1 VHLVQVV
8 ARKGFSDPRAR
19 DALTALKEA
28 DATGV
33 ERVDFIS
40 CYLLEG
46 DLTPENL
53 EEIARR
59 LLADRVIED
68 SWVNQDPPAVAAA
81 DQSLVVLPKP
91 GVMDP
96 VALSLLRAL
105 RDMGHADVRA
115 RTGRRYLVSG
125 PVAPD
130 SLLSAAKRVLMNEVI
145 EEIHIGSDFPRSFP
159 QTRKYRLEKTSVPL
173 DGLEEDELL
182 RLSKERVLSLN
193 ITEMHAVRD
202 FFAGIGRAPTDI
214 ELETIAQTWS
224 EHCKHKTLAG
234 IIHFEG
240 ERIDNLLKN
249 TVMRV
254 THELDREDCLSVFVD
269 NAGVIRF
276 DEQRAICMKVETHNH
291 PSAIEPYGGA
301 GTGIGGVIRDIM
313 GTGLGARPI
322 MNTDVF
328 CFGPPDLPADRLPK
342 GTLHPRR
349 IMKGVVEGV
358 RDYGNRMG
366 IPTANGALYF
376 DERYVGN
383 PLVYCGTIG
392 IMPAD
397 MVEKAARP
405 GDLVLVAGG
414 RTGRDGIH
422 GVTFASVEL
431 NEDSEMMDAGAV
443 QIGNPI
449 EEKKLLDAQLKA
461 RDLRLY
467 TSTTDC
473 GGGGLSSAV
482 GEMGEEVGVRVDLDL
497 IPLKYD
503 GLSPLEVWI
512 SEAQERMI
520 FSVPPE
526 HRERIIEVFA
536 AEGSEATVIG
546 EFTGDRRLT
555 LLYGG
560 EVVADLPMEF
570 LHGGLPKL
578 ERQATWEAP
587 TLSEPDRSNTPDL
600 GKSLLAI
607 LAAPNVCSKE
617 WVIRQYDHEVQGL
630 TAIKPLVGTRHD
642 GPGDAVVFSAE
653 PGERRGIVVSCGMNP
668 HYGDLDPY
676 AMAAASIDEAVRN
689 SIAVGGTLERIALLD
704 NFSWGNTDK
713 PDNLGALVLA
723 SRALYDV
730 ARIYGTPF
738 ISGKDSLNNE
748 YSTDE
753 GTIVIPH
760 TLLVSAVSVMDDIT
774 KAVTMDLKAPGNGLY
789 LLGRTA
795 DELGG
800 SHLYLLDGEK
810 GANVPR
816 VNPQEAVATFRA
828 IQAAIAGGD
837 VRSCHD
843 LSEGG
848 LGVAIAE
855 MAYAGETGAAI
866 ALSNVPRSEGLDR
879 DETILYSESQSRFL
893 VEVAPERREAFEARI
908 AGIPAARIGETNDT
922 DSLTVTGT
930 SGDVVLCQAL
940 ADIREAHQAT
950 LRL

>member
-1 VHLVQVV
+1 MHLVQVV

-19 DALTALKEA
+19 DALA
-28 DATGV
+28 DLQAGGAGRIDQV
-33 ERVDFIS
+33 EYVS

-46 DLTPENL
+46 ELTPESL
-53 EEIARR
+53 EEITRR

-68 SWVNQDPPAVAAA
+68 SFLDTDPPQAAAA
-81 DQSLVVLPKP
+81 DHSLIVLPKP

-96 VALSLLRAL
+96 VALSLEGAL
-105 RDMGHADVRA
+105 ADLGHSQVRA
-115 RTGRRYLVSG
+115 RTGRRYLVRG
-125 PVAPD
+125 ACD
-130 SLLSAAKRVLMNEVI
+130 SEVLLAAAKRVLMNEVV
-145 EEIHIGSDFPRSFP
+145 EEIQPGDEFPRTFP
-159 QTRKYRLEKTSVPL
+159 QTSGHVPRKTAVPL
-173 DGLEEDELL
+173 HGLDDDALR

-193 ITEMHAVRD
+193 IAEMHAVRD
-202 FFAGIGRAPTDI
+202 FFDGIGRAPSDI

-234 IIHFEG
+234 IILFRG
-240 ERIDNLLKN
+240 ERIDNLLKS
-249 TVMRV
+249 TIFRA
-254 THELDREDCLSVFVD
+254 TREIDRDDCLSIFVD

-276 DEQRAICMKVETHNH
+276 DEERAICMKVETHNH
-291 PSAIEPYGGA
+291 PSAIEPCGGA

-322 MNTDVF
+322 LNTDVF
-328 CFGPPDLPADRLPK
+328 CFGPPDLPDEKLPK
-342 GTLHPRR
+342 GTLHPKR

-383 PLVYCGTIG
+383 PLVFCGTVG

-431 NEDSEMMDAGAV
+431 NEESEMMDAGAV

-449 EEKKLLDAQLKA
+449 EEKKVLDAQLRA
-461 RDLRLY
+461 RDERLY
-467 TSTTDC
+467 TAVTDC

-482 GEMGEEVGVRVDLDL
+482 GEMGEETGVRVDLDR
-497 IPLKYD
+497 IPLKYE
-503 GLSPLEVWI
+503 GLSPLEIWI

-520 FSVPPE
+520 FAVPPE
-526 HRERIIEVFA
+526 HEARMLEIFA
-536 AEGSEATVIG
+536 EEGSEAVIIG
-546 EFTGDRRLT
+546 EFTAYQRLT
-555 LLYGG
+555 LCYEG
-560 EVVADLPMEF
+560 EVVADLSMEF
-570 LHGGLPKL
+570 LHDGLPKL
-578 ERQATWEAP
+578 EREAVWVAP
-587 TLSEPDRSNTPDL
+587 DLSEPEPRADRDH
-600 GKSLLAI
+600 GESLLGI
-607 LAAPNVCSKE
+607 LGALNVCSKE

-630 TAIKPLVGTRHD
+630 TAVKPLVGVRHD

-676 AMAAASIDEAVRN
+676 AMAAAAIDEAVRN
-689 SIAVGGTLERIALLD
+689 TIAVGGRLERMAMLD

-713 PDNLGALVLA
+713 PDRLGALVLA
-723 SRALYDV
+723 AKAIYDV
-730 ARIYGTPF
+730 SKIYGTPF

-760 TLLVSAVSVMDDIT
+760 TLLVSAMSVMDDIT
-774 KAVTMDLKAPGNGLY
+774 KAVTMDLKGPGNGLY
-789 LLGRTA
+789 LIGRTY

-800 SHLYLLDGEK
+800 SHLYLQDGEM

-816 VNPQEAVATFRA
+816 VRPEDAVATFTA
-828 IQAAIAGGD
+828 LSNAIAAGH

-848 LGVAIAE
+848 LGVAVAE

-866 ALSNVPRSEGLDR
+866 DLAAVERAEGLSR
-879 DETILYSESQSRFL
+879 DDAILFSESQSRFV
-893 VEVAPERREAFEARI
+893 VEVMPEHREDFEA
-908 AGIPAARIGETNDT
+908 ALADIPFARIGETNDT
-922 DSLTVTGT
+922 DTLTVTGT
-930 SGDVVLCQAL
+930 SGEVILTRAL

-950 LRL
+950 LRW